1 MGMLLCLRSSSGVR
15 SACRAQGGPS
25 PGVVRPSITRHFSF
39 RGAAWRHS
47 VDTNK
52 SLFIVST
59 CRYLIF
65 WRPVAFLTHI
75 RHILLISCFRVSRI
89 CPAKNLPHVHSIK
102 LRGKGIHV
110 ENKSPSQP
118 TVKRMEPQ
126 HQFCCERV
134 ERGAEISRELLPQ
147 RLALTQIA
155 RASNA
160 VILSVLLNIKSITKI
175 CRKKN
180 ECNIFQGHSFPRR
193 QCNGA
198 GLAVVR
204 QRRCRRPHVSQHPN
218 RLAALLGQQTRPVT
232 GCLSTEAPR

>member
-1 MGMLLCLRSSSGVR
+1 MRSSSGVR
-15 SACRAQGGPS
+15 SACGAQGGLS
-25 PGVVRPSITRHFSF
+25 PGVGRPSITMCFSL
-39 RGAAWRHS
+39 RGAEWRHG

-52 SLFIVST
+52 SLLVST

-65 WRPVAFLTHI
+65 WRPVAFLKHI
-75 RHILLISCFRVSRI
+75 RHISLISRFYISCI
-89 CPAKNLPHVHSIK
+89 CPARNLPHVHSIK
-102 LRGKGIHV
+102 LCRRGIHV

-126 HQFCCERV
+126 HRFCCERV

-147 RLALTQIA
+147 CLALAQIA

-198 GLAVVR
+198 GLSVLK
-204 QRRCRRPHVSQHPN
+204 QRRCRKPHVSQHP
-218 RLAALLGQQTRPVT
+218 LQIV
-232 GCLSTEAPR
+232 